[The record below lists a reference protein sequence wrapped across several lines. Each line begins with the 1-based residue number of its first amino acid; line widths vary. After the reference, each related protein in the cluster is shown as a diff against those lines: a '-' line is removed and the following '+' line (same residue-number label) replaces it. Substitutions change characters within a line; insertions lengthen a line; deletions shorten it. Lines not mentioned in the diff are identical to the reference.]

1 MDKDDEN
8 PDQPGGKCRIVATSS
23 DSQPGCSSSNSDVGS
38 QMQCET
44 SIGELDAEERGQ
56 SHDSDEETAENKTL
70 EKNGDK
76 EDIPEQGSSKE
87 GTSDTNAELKT
98 EKSLDKDD
106 ESPDQPGGECHIVA
120 TTSDSQAGCSPSNSN
135 FESKMECETSIG
147 ASDAEE
153 RGQSQASDEESVEKI
168 TAEENGVK
176 DNVHEQGSSKEGTSG
191 TNAEPVAG
199 GSSVS
204 YDEQPGC
211 SR

>member
-1 MDKDDEN
+1 MDKDDQN

-38 QMQCET
+38 QVECET
-44 SIGELDAEERGQ
+44 AIGELNAEERGQ
-56 SHDSDEETAENKTL
+56 SQGSDEETAESKTL

-98 EKSLDKDD
+98 EKSLDNDD
-106 ESPDQPGGECHIVA
+106 DV
-120 TTSDSQAGCSPSNSN
+120 
-135 FESKMECETSIG
+135 
-147 ASDAEE
+147 
-153 RGQSQASDEESVEKI
+153 KI

-176 DNVHEQGSSKEGTSG
+176 DSIHEQGSSKEGTSD

-199 GSSVS
+199 GSSVCD
-204 YDEQPGC
+204 DEQPGC